1 VGSGDLIS
9 IYIDGA
15 SRGNPGLSGIG
26 VVIVKDRSKIKEI
39 TEFVGTKTN
48 NRAEYL
54 ALKKALEVAI
64 EIDDEVTVFSDSKL
78 VVQQRNRQ
86 YKIRNRELKILAR
99 EISNL
104 ERKYKVIIYKHI
116 PRQENRLADLLANR
130 AIEDELNISN
140 SSLRSDGSDDDSEL
154 T

>member
-1 VGSGDLIS
+1 MIS

-26 VVIVKDRSKIKEI
+26 VVIMKNNSKIKEI
-39 TEFVGTKTN
+39 AQFVGKQTN

-64 EIDDEVTVFSDSKL
+64 EIDNEIVVFSDSKL
-78 VVQQRNRQ
+78 VVQQRNKQ
-86 YKIRNRELKILAR
+86 YKIRNKDLKILSR

-104 ERKYKVIIYKHI
+104 EHSYKVIYYKYI
-116 PRQENRLADLLANR
+116 PRQENKSADFLANR
-130 AIEDELNISN
+130 AIEEMLNKCDSGLP
-140 SSLRSDGSDDDSEL
+140 STGSDDDSEL

>member
-1 VGSGDLIS
+1 MIS

-26 VVIVKDRSKIKEI
+26 VVIMKNNSKVKEI
-39 TEFVGTKTN
+39 AQFVGKQTN

-64 EIDDEVTVFSDSKL
+64 EIDNEIMVFSDSKL
-78 VVQQRNRQ
+78 VVQQRN
-86 YKIRNRELKILAR
+86 KELKILSR

-104 ERKYKVIIYKHI
+104 EHTYKVIYYKYI
-116 PRQENRLADLLANR
+116 PRQENKSADFLANR
-130 AIEDELNISN
+130 AIEEMLNKCDSGLP
-140 SSLRSDGSDDDSEL
+140 STGSDDDSEL

>member
-26 VVIVKDRSKIKEI
+26 VVIVKDHAKIKEI

-86 YKIRNRELKILAR
+86 YKIRNKELKILAR

-104 ERKYKVIIYKHI
+104 EGKYKLIIYRHI
-116 PRQENRLADLLANR
+116 PREENRLADRLANR

-140 SSLRSDGSDDDSEL
+140 SSLGSDGSDDDSEL